1 MWGSSI
7 EGEEKERG
15 FISGNSFPLILRKA
29 FSPSVV
35 FFFLYFFV
43 FLGDYKGVLPLRKEK
58 AKKVKTHRKRKNIFL
73 STGNP
78 KFFTRCNY
86 FQALK
91 SLAGLTEHYIK
102 IILKHTI
109 KKPGGIPPPRL
120 QRTVSN

>member
-58 AKKVKTHRKRKNIFL
+58 AKKVKTHRKKEKHLPQCRQSRIFYPMQLFSSLEELSRSCRTLYKNHSKTYNKKAGGNSSSPA
-73 STGNP
+73 STHS
-78 KFFTRCNY
+78 F
-86 FQALK
+86 
-91 SLAGLTEHYIK
+91 
-102 IILKHTI
+102 
-109 KKPGGIPPPRL
+109 
-120 QRTVSN
+120 

>member
-58 AKKVKTHRKRKNIFL
+58 AKKVKAHRKRKNIFL
-73 STGNP
+73 SAGNP
-78 KFFTRCNY
+78 EY
-86 FQALK
+86 FYPMQLFS
-91 SLAGLTEHYIK
+91 SLEELSRSCRTLYKNHSKTYNKKAGGNSSSPASTH
-102 IILKHTI
+102 
-109 KKPGGIPPPRL
+109 
-120 QRTVSN
+120 SF